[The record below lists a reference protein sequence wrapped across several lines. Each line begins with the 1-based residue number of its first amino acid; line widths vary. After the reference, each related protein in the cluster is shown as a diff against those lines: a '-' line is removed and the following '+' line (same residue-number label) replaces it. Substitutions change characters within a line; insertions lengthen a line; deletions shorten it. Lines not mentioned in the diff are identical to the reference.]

1 MYPEDKTPFKFYNVI
16 PYSPGAEDLLAE
28 EAIEY
33 TQRTG
38 NDTVLYTL
46 TLHPEGYP
54 AFRKV
59 EVALESYRKL
69 KKALEGSNVK
79 LGVLFQSI
87 LGHWPRTDKNEES
100 WTRSVDSEGK
110 PMRFCSFDPDYRKYI
125 FDTVVAF
132 AKEDPVFLLGDDDI
146 RSFSPNAECFCPLHT
161 AEFNRRMGTNY
172 TQDEFRQAV
181 RDSKPGDAICE
192 AFIQLQRDT
201 VNGVGAL
208 IREALDSVDPSI
220 PGGSCMPGWE
230 IRFNHQTS
238 KAFAGKNH
246 PPVMRIA
253 NANYCEGAQKYDAP
267 YGILKTQAM
276 VEFHKNEIPRILDE
290 SDTCPHNLYSR
301 SATTM
306 NMKLCTSIM
315 SGVRGSKIW
324 YVNAHKMGF
333 PIHRNYT
340 DIMAEYKEFYQEL
353 ARTVENSVYGGLV
366 QPGYKNFP
374 TWHPVHNYGESFIET
389 HTWAERKCGWYGIP
403 FHVSYDFN
411 EDGVYLLA
419 GENAVARYSDDELKQ
434 LLSRKI
440 LVDGNAAMELTKRG
454 FAEFLG
460 VKAEDDPA
468 MLFNRECHVNSDKR
482 YVSAN
487 PVPRLTILD
496 PAVEVMTEFRYAAS
510 AVSTE
515 FEYVAPATVFYKNT
529 LGGHVCTAA
538 FHTKLSTLSYY
549 SEIRKDW
556 MLEILDKLSG
566 GKLPF
571 AVKNEQNFMAIERK
585 LTDGATLF
593 AAYNINYDPVK
604 QLMIRCAEKP
614 VSVQVLTPA
623 GVWQT
628 LTFNWDG
635 DSIILDHAV
644 PSMNFAVLKIR

>member
-1 MYPEDKTPFKFYNVI
+1 MFPEDKIPFKFYNII
-16 PYSPGAEDLLAE
+16 PFSPGSEELLAKE
-28 EAIEY
+28 MIEY
-33 TQRTG
+33 QQRTG
-38 NDTVLYTL
+38 NDTVLYSL

-59 EVALESYRKL
+59 EFALESYRKL

-87 LGHWPRTDKNEES
+87 LGHWPRTDKNEEP
-100 WTRSVDSEGK
+100 WTRSIDSEGR

-125 FDTVVAF
+125 TDTVVAF
-132 AKEDPVFLLGDDDI
+132 AKEKPVFVMGDDDI

-172 TQDEFRQAV
+172 TPDEFRQAV
-181 RDSKPGDAICE
+181 CASKPGDAICE

-230 IRFNHQTS
+230 IRFNHQTAQ
-238 KAFAGKNH
+238 AFAGKNH
-246 PPVMRIA
+246 SPVMRIA
-253 NANYCEGAQKYDAP
+253 NANYCEGAQKNEATYVVMR
-267 YGILKTQAM
+267 TQSL
-276 VEFHKNEIPRILDE
+276 VEFHKDKVSRILDE

-306 NMKLCTSIM
+306 NMKLCSSIM

-353 ARTVENSVYGGLV
+353 TRTVEGSVYGGLV

-374 TWHPVHNYGESFIET
+374 SWHPVHNYGETFIEN
-389 HTWAERKCGWYGIP
+389 HTWAESKCGWYGIP

-419 GENAVARYSDDELKQ
+419 GEHCVARYSYDELKK

-454 FAEFLG
+454 FAEYLG
-460 VKAEDDPA
+460 VKAEDGSE
-468 MLFNRECHVNSDKR
+468 MLFNRECHVNGKKR
-482 YVSAN
+482 YVPSR

-496 PAVEVMTEFRYAAS
+496 PAVEVMTELRYAAS
-510 AVSTE
+510 AVSQE

-529 LGGHVCTAA
+529 LGGYVCTAA
-538 FHTKLSTLSYY
+538 FHTKLCYLGYFCES
-549 SEIRKDW
+549 RKDW

-585 LTDGATLF
+585 LADGSTLF

-604 QLMIRCAEKP
+604 QLMIRCAAEP
-614 VSVQVLTPA
+614 ASVQVLTPA
-623 GVWQT
+623 GVWQNVT
-628 LTFNWDG
+628 YTWDG
-635 DSIILDHAV
+635 DSITLDYAV
-644 PSMNFAVLKIR
+644 PSMNFAVLKIK